1 MTSSSQHYNNLCQQ
15 FKTIYHFEHLQA
27 LGDWDQATMMPAGG
41 SQARGEAMAQL
52 ALHIHTLKTSADLGE
67 QLARAAYE
75 PLSDDQRANLREMNY
90 QHLQATALPG
100 KLVQAKTELTYA
112 CEHGWREQRKNN
124 DWQGFKP
131 NLEAVIALVREEANI
146 LGEVQ
151 NIAPYDALINKFEP
165 GTNTAQIDKV
175 FGDLKTWLPDLI
187 SQVQAQQQA
196 WPKLKLPSAAVD
208 AQRILNTEVI
218 TQLGFDF
225 SLGRLDTSSHPF
237 SGGVPGD
244 VRITTRYDEQD
255 FLTALFSTI
264 HETGHARYEQG
275 LPIKW
280 RGQPAGHA
288 RSMAIHE
295 SQSLFFEMQLARGEG
310 LLKQLT
316 QSINLHLNTQFN
328 DSQLQQLVTRV
339 SPGLIRV
346 DADEVTYPCHIMLRY
361 EVEKGLI
368 DGSLTVADLPEFWD
382 LSMQS
387 LLGLSTQG
395 DYRNGCMQD
404 IHWPVGELGYFP
416 SYSLGA
422 MYAAQFRASM
432 ESQIGNLDS
441 LISSGKIATV
451 MQWLNDNIWSQGSLL
466 TTDELVTTVTGET
479 LNPAHFK
486 RHLLN
491 RYL

>member
-1 MTSSSQHYNNLCQQ
+1 MTSRSHYHALCQQ

-52 ALHIHTLKTSADLGE
+52 ALHIHALKTAPSLAEHLAHAAD
-67 QLARAAYE
+67 E
-75 PLSDDQRANLREMNY
+75 PLSAAQQANLREMRY
-90 QHLQATALPG
+90 QQLQATALPG
-100 KLVQAKTELTYA
+100 KLVQAKTQLTYA
-112 CEHGWREQRKNN
+112 CEHAWRAQRQQN

-131 NLEAVIALVREEANI
+131 NLEAVIALVREEAQI
-146 LGEVQ
+146 LGEAQ
-151 NIAPYDALINKFEP
+151 QLAPYDALLNKFEP
-165 GTNTAQIDKV
+165 GTTMAQIDRV
-175 FGDLKTWLPDLI
+175 FGDLKTWLPSLI
-187 SQVQAQQQA
+187 QQVQAKQQA
-196 WPKLKLPSAAVD
+196 WPTKALPHATI
-208 AQRILNTEVI
+208 AQQKALNLDVMTL
-218 TQLGFDF
+218 LGFDF
-225 SLGRLDTSSHPF
+225 KQGRLDTSSHPF

-244 VRITTRYDEQD
+244 VRITTRYDEHD

-275 LPIKW
+275 LPLEW
-280 RGQPAGHA
+280 RGQPAGNA

-295 SQSLFFEMQLARGEG
+295 SQSLFFEMQMARGTG
-310 LLKQLT
+310 ILPL
-316 QSINLHLNTQFN
+316 
-328 DSQLQQLVTRV
+328 LQQRINHHLGCQISELELQHWLTRV
-339 SPGLIRV
+339 SPGRIRV

-368 DGSLTVADLPEFWD
+368 EGRLTVADLPEFWD
-382 LSMQS
+382 ASMQS

-422 MYAAQFRASM
+422 MYAAQFSASM
-432 ESQIGNLDS
+432 QNQIGSIDA
-441 LISSGKIATV
+441 LIAAGELTLV
-451 MQWLNDNIWSQGSLL
+451 TQWLQDNIWSKGALL
-466 TTDELVTTVTGET
+466 TTDELVIAATGET

-486 RHLLN
+486 QHLMT